1 MGEDQKYYDVDDYL
15 RWKRS
20 QGKNNK
26 VAPRPNLLAAATW
39 LRRFF
44 DARKTNWAAMGSL
57 AMLCLGARREIPDI
71 HIVYDDK
78 DFQRIKMK
86 LQADPRV
93 RLPRDMNSMF
103 SSKLLISTG
112 PKYKD
117 AGCTENADIEVEMI
131 PPGSHGTPPS
141 DVLRNN
147 QATLSLNLDGKI
159 TNIKG
164 LNIIYLV
171 NTTVH
176 MCTSQDLLWDPQK
189 DLLWLCRKYGK
200 EIQSIRGQLNA
211 RQVKENFLGTHFF
224 ATMSPDEQ
232 RLCYQVL
239 LGKEPPPSM
248 FLTPAPSHG
257 QPTSAIARLPIPS
270 HKSAPSLKDNMQK
283 QSNFLRPPM
292 NGKAK
297 TAPGVPLSGAVSKT
311 SPNAVANAQQTVP
324 SEATRDSRSRY
335 RNSSAPTTPS
345 ASRNVSPEA
354 ATVRQA
360 KNIMEFRP
368 DHMQQR
374 SMIYQAQTI
383 NMQNLAP
390 AQKPQV
396 VRTKKSL
403 PRMDGQI
410 TSFQAVPVFAHK
422 PTTTSIVS
430 QANAQLAPVA
440 ASKPSER
447 KARPHDAVSEAHSY
461 NSAHPSAS
469 SAQPQVVAHTHPAHK
484 VMAQRNSMMPQSH
497 NAVAKSSTV
506 SYSEHSMPETP
517 SKGLVI
523 VGPAGLYPTPPKPL
537 QQPQKSQTAAPTM
550 QNNTQVTSNNFVFE
564 LDAASPQ
571 VETFAQAAPT
581 AGFVAELPA
590 DNNVP
595 SQTTLQRFDTLP
607 ETPVSPLQ
615 GPTHLA
621 YMPAYRDSPVSPPTT
636 FTPLASLIQPINA
649 GPMTEALKAPKL
661 APSPPAFDSLP
672 PSLLIG
678 FRGPRRPTN
687 AESRTR
693 ASSQSSNGS
702 NPSATLNM
710 YQRYYSPPNSRE
722 ASPNNALTSG
732 PNSRHP
738 SPSRVPVYKAY
749 TPPIT
754 PPMQPKKEPAQF
766 QQPTSIVQNQVLTP
780 PALIPATR
788 PAPQQGT
795 PVPMERASEFVRR
808 ESPPAILRA
817 GANVPQPLKSTKA
830 FHLPNPLAANP
841 PTPRNASH
849 MKHDS
854 HQGPQSVP
862 QEQSAKPQ
870 PEVYALP
877 PQAASSQYIAFS
889 AQNAAPTQP
898 PRQSSLHQRNVSNE
912 SNTSTTSH
920 DSEKLA
926 QEYQLDLPSFEDG
939 FGSQPES
946 NAAEAELRKSYRP
959 SYAGTG
965 YGAQYKLGSPDFGTK
980 QGKFMDEF
988 HFS

>member
-1 MGEDQKYYDVDDYL
+1 MGEDQKYYDVNDYL

-26 VAPRPNLLAAATW
+26 VAPRPNLLAAASW

-86 LQADPRV
+86 LQTDPRV

-141 DVLRNN
+141 DILRKN
-147 QATLSLNLDGKI
+147 QASLSLTLDGKI

-176 MCTSQDLLWDPQK
+176 MCTSRDLLWDPKK

-200 EIQSIRGQLNA
+200 EIQTIRGQLNA
-211 RQVKENFLGTHFF
+211 RQVKENFLGTQFF
-224 ATMSPDEQ
+224 STMSPDEQ

-257 QPTSAIARLPIPS
+257 QPTSATARPTITS
-270 HKSAPSLKDNMQK
+270 HKSAPSLKENMEQ
-283 QSNFLRPPM
+283 QSTLLRPPM
-292 NGKAK
+292 HGKAK
-297 TAPGVPLSGAVSKT
+297 TVPGAPPSGAVTKT
-311 SPNAVANAQQTVP
+311 SPNAATNAKQTP
-324 SEATRDSRSRY
+324 TSEAPRDSRSRY
-335 RNSSAPTTPS
+335 RNSSAPPS
-345 ASRNVSPEA
+345 SNRNVSPEA

-360 KNIMEFRP
+360 KNTMGRRS
-368 DHMQQR
+368 DHTQQHSR
-374 SMIYQAQTI
+374 IYQAQSI

-403 PRMDGQI
+403 TRMDGQN
-410 TSFQAVPVFAHK
+410 QAVPVFAHK
-422 PTTTSIVS
+422 PTTTSDTS
-430 QANAQLAPVA
+430 QVNAQPAPVA
-440 ASKPSER
+440 TSKPSGP
-447 KARPHDAVSEAHSY
+447 KTWPPGAVSKAHSH
-461 NSAHPSAS
+461 NSALPSAT
-469 SAQPQVVAHTHPAHK
+469 SAQPHVVAHTHPAHK
-484 VMAQRNSMMPQSH
+484 IMAQRNPMMPKSH
-497 NAVAKSSTV
+497 SAVAEVSTV
-506 SYSEHSMPETP
+506 PHTEYSMRETS
-517 SKGLVI
+517 SKGLAV
-523 VGPAGLYPTPPKPL
+523 VGPEGLYATPPKST
-537 QQPQKSQTAAPTM
+537 QQPKKSQPAATAM
-550 QNNTQVTSNNFVFE
+550 QNNTQVSSNNFVFE

-571 VETFAQAAPT
+571 VETFAQAALT
-581 AGFVAELPA
+581 AGYVAELPA
-590 DNNVP
+590 DNKIP
-595 SQTTLQRFDTLP
+595 AQPALQRFDTLI
-607 ETPVSPLQ
+607 ETPVSP
-615 GPTHLA
+615 PEVPAHLA
-621 YMPAYRDSPVSPPTT
+621 SMPAYRDSPVSPPT
-636 FTPLASLIQPINA
+636 FTPPASIVQPINP
-649 GPMTEALKAPKL
+649 GPLTEAQRAVPVPQAPKL

-672 PSLLIG
+672 PSLAIG
-678 FRGPRRPTN
+678 FRGPRLSKT
-687 AESRTR
+687 ESRAR
-693 ASSQSSNGS
+693 ALSQSSHDS
-702 NPSATLNM
+702 NASATLNK

-722 ASPNNALTSG
+722 ASPNNASMSA

-738 SPSRVPVYKAY
+738 SPSRGPVYKAY
-749 TPPIT
+749 TPPMT

-766 QQPTSIVQNQVLTP
+766 QQPPSIMQNQILTP
-780 PALIPATR
+780 PALTPATR
-788 PAPQQGT
+788 PAPQQGA
-795 PVPMERASEFVRR
+795 PVPMERASAFVSRG
-808 ESPPAILRA
+808 SPPAILKV
-817 GANVPQPLKSTKA
+817 GANVPQSLQSVKI

-841 PTPRNASH
+841 PTPRNAAH
-849 MKHDS
+849 VKHDS

-862 QEQSAKPQ
+862 QELPAKSQ
-870 PEVYALP
+870 PESYAPP
-877 PQAASSQYIAFS
+877 PQVAPSQYIAFS
-889 AQNAAPTQP
+889 AQNAALSQP
-898 PRQSSLHQRNVSNE
+898 RRQSSLHQRNVSTE

-926 QEYQLDLPSFEDG
+926 QEYRLDLPSFEDG
-939 FGSQPES
+939 FGSQPPS
-946 NAAEAELRKSYRP
+946 SAAVAELKKSYRP

-965 YGAQYKLGSPDFGTK
+965 YGAQYKLGSPDFGSK